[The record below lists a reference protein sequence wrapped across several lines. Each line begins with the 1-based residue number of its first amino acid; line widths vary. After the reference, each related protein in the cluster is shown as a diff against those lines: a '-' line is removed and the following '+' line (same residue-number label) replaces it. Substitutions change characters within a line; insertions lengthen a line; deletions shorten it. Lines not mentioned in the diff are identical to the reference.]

1 MAGKRH
7 LEDLDSVAYN
17 KLPRLETEPNCVLPT
32 GLCKSSPLP
41 SHGSENHFSYK
52 GTYFAY
58 PLQSP
63 NGIESLTHWSPAAS
77 YMQYPGNAASQHM
90 RTDGALMNC
99 LLYGREAESLA
110 VRLRSSGA
118 DKGKDSMVRDH
129 SVVQEKWAN
138 HMQQAQG
145 HAFPVQK
152 SGLLNKTVAQAPT
165 GYANLAVPKPV
176 YRSPVCYVDPRAS
189 MSLQTQMES
198 MQKRPSEVEW
208 TVPTPVP
215 SGYYVHAKDQSC
227 GTALPKRAH
236 HPDPSFLQLHQGTG
250 IPTKEMV
257 AASVGFPPYHAAFEK
272 YRVHQSTSF
281 LEANYPAVYNNQKRV
296 KDVHGSSLS
305 QHTWSKLQP
314 AAASPLARS
323 QTAAYRDR
331 SPACYSV
338 SHYPLTSHK
347 QTFLYPEAPHAEE
360 QNGTL
365 STLPT
370 AGDYKRTNFPGSGE
384 PRPFSST
391 YLRHH
396 SPRGY
401 YASPL
406 ESYVYSP
413 AGLIP
418 VASPALKPG
427 VSSSEP
433 ELQQNSSCKVDYLQQ
448 NPSFV
453 FAPSDIALYN
463 ASLANTDA
471 GHDGHI
477 DSRVATSHETQSMR
491 ENPRSKEVANQHG
504 AFQLIGALDRLPN
517 SSKRLTE
524 ALPKGEPG
532 YGSGLCQIEQPS
544 LHGKEQSHSERRS
557 SLSMKEPM
565 HRNAGIHEAQL
576 GAPIVITDSPVPYHH
591 DKKGE
596 APNVKGRL
604 VSSPQITSSEE
615 GLKSLR
621 DAGSPPSSPP
631 MPVINNVFSL
641 APYRDYIEGS
651 KGSAEIPFSKDHQE
665 EESPF
670 QNSLASGDC
679 KAVSEPPSAKDSLE
693 KPLGKEATEALKA
706 EMGMGENLSAI
717 QQDGSCNSRTCE
729 IYKPKILPRSLP
741 ARSEPQSSSSSS
753 SSSAPAATGNREL
766 AQDDVVLDLSL
777 KKELVKAND
786 PLSPAG
792 QTEVTP
798 KGECGEEEAK
808 EGPLKKKRVFESSK
822 TQALPLSVENSSGD
836 KSNFQSST
844 AFMFKKYKISKSIP
858 TRAVPPI
865 QAKSSPA
872 AAQAN
877 SPLAATHGPPAA
889 SQANSPLAPAQVPPA
904 AAQANIP
911 PTVTQGPVETSQ
923 ANSPLTVTQGPLAA
937 TQANSSPAPIQ
948 ANIPLA
954 GTQGPPA
961 PVQANSP
968 PAAMQG
974 LPAATQANIQPLQM
988 TCLYLKLPD
997 ISKSLSPSAPEA
1009 SPALGEAN
1017 VSLPSNCEPPVQ
1029 QTSSSQYFTA
1039 LHISLCNRISYFV
1052 SGTSPELLKQW
1063 LRRVELDGEQK
1074 DSSKS
1079 PLKPKNGS
1087 RILEAQKASKG
1098 KEIWLGFQDISMLL
1112 SKLLSQLETFMFTR
1126 KCPFPHVVRAGAIFI
1141 PIHVVKEKLFPK
1153 LSGAS
1158 VDHVLQ
1164 EHKVELR
1171 PTTLSEE
1178 KLLRDLELKC
1188 CTSRMLK
1195 LLALK
1200 QLPDIYPDLL
1210 NLHWHDCVKH
1220 YLGEPSTGTL
1230 TDEGKGVA
1238 VDYVK
1243 KKATG
1248 GLISARAGMP
1258 ANLFKGKHRKGK
1270 FLISSK
1276 QGSPFQEG
1284 TAALGPEKTQ
1294 PLDEKPQGSF
1304 SPPDGG
1310 DTLLKDGRPSSQVVP
1325 SFLDSKPN
1333 GLPPPSC
1340 AKKKLLQTQKSCRT
1354 LQLKLTSK
1362 ASRKT
1367 RSTSRVLHL
1376 RNSMVRIKFQRVL
1389 RGVQRTLLHDT
1400 SRMRGRGPASRR
1412 GCSLLSKT
1420 FRHETESPT
1429 SPSRYP
1435 ELVGKRIRHLYEE
1448 NDKTEAWYQ
1457 GVVLRI
1463 HKHHKDPL
1471 KTVYEVKYD
1480 SEPEWQY
1487 YLEILQDYK
1496 KGWLKVDE

>member
-7 LEDLDSVAYN
+7 LEDLDPVAYN

-63 NGIESLTHWSPAAS
+63 DGIESLTHWSPAAS

-110 VRLRSSGA
+110 VRLRRSGA

-129 SVVQEKWAN
+129 LVAQEKWAN

-152 SGLLNKTVAQAPT
+152 PGLLNKTVAQAPT
-165 GYANLAVPKPV
+165 GYSTLAVPKPV

-208 TVPTPVP
+208 TVPAPVP
-215 SGYYVHAKDQSC
+215 SGHYIHAKDQSC

-250 IPTKEMV
+250 VPTKEMV

-281 LEANYPAVYNNQKRV
+281 LEANYPAVYNNQKRA

-314 AAASPLARS
+314 AAASPLAHS

-347 QTFLYPEAPHAEE
+347 QTFLYQEAPHAEE

-370 AGDYKRTNFPGSGE
+370 AGGYKGTNFPGSGE

-427 VSSSEP
+427 VSSSEL

-453 FAPSDIALYN
+453 FAPSDMALYN

-477 DSRVATSHETQSMR
+477 DSRVATSHGTQSVR

-532 YGSGLCQIEQPS
+532 YGSGLCQTEQPN

-565 HRNAGIHEAQL
+565 HRNTGIHEAQL
-576 GAPIVITDSPVPYHH
+576 GAPIVITDSPDPYHH
-591 DKKGE
+591 HKKGE
-596 APNVKGRL
+596 APKVKGRL
-604 VSSPQITSSEE
+604 VSSPQIISSEE
-615 GLKSLR
+615 GLKSLA

-651 KGSAEIPFSKDHQE
+651 KESAEIPLSKDHQE

-670 QNSLASGDC
+670 RNSLASGDC
-679 KAVSEPPSAKDSLE
+679 KAVSEPPSAKDSSE
-693 KPLGKEATEALKA
+693 KPLGKEATQALKA
-706 EMGMGENLSAI
+706 EIGMGENLNAI

-741 ARSEPQSSSSSS
+741 ARSEPQSSGI
-753 SSSAPAATGNREL
+753 SAPAATGSREL
-766 AQDDVVLDLSL
+766 AQEDVVLDLSL

-798 KGECGEEEAK
+798 KGECGEEEVK
-808 EGPLKKKRVFESSK
+808 EGPLKKQRVFESSK

-844 AFMFKKYKISKSIP
+844 AFMFKKYKISKSLP
-858 TRAVPPI
+858 TRAVPPV
-865 QAKSSPA
+865 
-872 AAQAN
+872 QAN
-877 SPLAATHGPPAA
+877 SPLAATQGPLAA
-889 SQANSPLAPAQVPPA
+889 SQANSPLAPAQGPPA
-904 AAQANIP
+904 AAQANSP
-911 PTVTQGPVETSQ
+911 PTVTQD
-923 ANSPLTVTQGPLAA
+923 PLAA
-937 TQANSSPAPIQ
+937 TQANSCPAPI
-948 ANIPLA
+948 
-954 GTQGPPA
+954 
-961 PVQANSP
+961 QANSP

-974 LPAATQANIQPLQM
+974 PPAPIQANSPPAATQGPPVPIQANIQPLQM

-1017 VSLPSNCEPPVQ
+1017 VSLPSNCEPPAQ
-1029 QTSSSQYFTA
+1029 QTSSTQYFTA

-1074 DSSKS
+1074 ESSKS

-1220 YLGEPSTGTL
+1220 YLG
-1230 TDEGKGVA
+1230 
-1238 VDYVK
+1238 
-1243 KKATG
+1243 
-1248 GLISARAGMP
+1248 
-1258 ANLFKGKHRKGK
+1258 
-1270 FLISSK
+1270 
-1276 QGSPFQEG
+1276 
-1284 TAALGPEKTQ
+1284 
-1294 PLDEKPQGSF
+1294 
-1304 SPPDGG
+1304 
-1310 DTLLKDGRPSSQVVP
+1310 PSSQAGQHA
-1325 SFLDSKPN
+1325 SK
-1333 GLPPPSC
+1333 
-1340 AKKKLLQTQKSCRT
+1340 
-1354 LQLKLTSK
+1354 
-1362 ASRKT
+1362 
-1367 RSTSRVLHL
+1367 
-1376 RNSMVRIKFQRVL
+1376 
-1389 RGVQRTLLHDT
+1389 
-1400 SRMRGRGPASRR
+1400 
-1412 GCSLLSKT
+1412 
-1420 FRHETESPT
+1420 
-1429 SPSRYP
+1429 
-1435 ELVGKRIRHLYEE
+1435 
-1448 NDKTEAWYQ
+1448 
-1457 GVVLRI
+1457 
-1463 HKHHKDPL
+1463 
-1471 KTVYEVKYD
+1471 
-1480 SEPEWQY
+1480 
-1487 YLEILQDYK
+1487 
-1496 KGWLKVDE
+1496 

>member
-7 LEDLDSVAYN
+7 LEDLDPVTYN

-63 NGIESLTHWSPAAS
+63 DGTESLTHWSPAAS
-77 YMQYPGNAASQHM
+77 CMQYPGNAVSQHL

-99 LLYGREAESLA
+99 LLYGREAESLG
-110 VRLRSSGA
+110 VRLRSSGSE
-118 DKGKDSMVRDH
+118 KGKDSMVRDH
-129 SVVQEKWAN
+129 LVVQEKWAN

-152 SGLLNKTVAQAPT
+152 PVLINKTVTQAPT
-165 GYANLAVPKPV
+165 GYATLAVPKPV

-198 MQKRPSEVEW
+198 MQKRPLEVEW
-208 TVPTPVP
+208 TVPTPV
-215 SGYYVHAKDQSC
+215 SSRHHIHAKDQPC
-227 GTALPKRAH
+227 GTALPKRVR
-236 HPDPSFLQLHQGTG
+236 HPDLSFLQLHQGTG
-250 IPTKEMV
+250 VPAKEMV

-272 YRVHQSTSF
+272 YRAHQSISF
-281 LEANYPAVYNNQKRV
+281 LEANYPGMYNNQKRV
-296 KDVHGSSLS
+296 KDIHGSSLS

-314 AAASPLARS
+314 SAASPLAHS
-323 QTAAYRDR
+323 QTAAYQDR

-347 QTFLYPEAPHAEE
+347 QMLLYQETPHAEE

-365 STLPT
+365 STLPP
-370 AGDYKRTNFPGSGE
+370 AGGYKGTNFSGSGE

-413 AGLIP
+413 AGPIP

-427 VSSSEP
+427 VSSREP
-433 ELQQNSSCKVDYLQQ
+433 ELQWNSSCQVDYLQQ
-448 NPSFV
+448 NPNFV
-453 FAPSDIALYN
+453 FAPSDLALYN
-463 ASLANTDA
+463 ASLVNTDA
-471 GHDGHI
+471 GHDRHI
-477 DSRVATSHETQSMR
+477 DSRVATSHGTQPVR
-491 ENPRSKEVANQHG
+491 ENPRSKEVASQHS
-504 AFQLIGALDRLPN
+504 AFQPLGALDRLPN
-517 SSKRLTE
+517 SSERLTE
-524 ALPKGEPG
+524 VLPKGEPG
-532 YGSGLCQIEQPS
+532 YGLGLCQTEQPS
-544 LHGKEQSHSERRS
+544 LHRKEQSHSERRS
-557 SLSMKEPM
+557 SLSMKEPT
-565 HRNAGIHEAQL
+565 HRNTGIHEAQL
-576 GAPIVITDSPVPYHH
+576 GAPIVITESPVPYHH
-591 DKKGE
+591 KKGE
-596 APNVKGRL
+596 APKVKGRL
-604 VSSPQITSSEE
+604 VSSPQIISSEE
-615 GLKSLR
+615 RLKSLK
-621 DAGSPPSSPP
+621 DAEDSPPSSPP

-651 KGSAEIPFSKDHQE
+651 KGSAEIPFSKDPQE

-679 KAVSEPPSAKDSLE
+679 KAVSEPPSVNDSSE
-693 KPLGKEATEALKA
+693 KPIGKEATQALKA
-706 EMGMGENLSAI
+706 EMGMGENLNER
-717 QQDGSCNSRTCE
+717 QQEGSCNNRTCE
-729 IYKPKILPRSLP
+729 SYKPKILSCSLP
-741 ARSEPQSSSSSS
+741 AKSEPRNGSI
-753 SSSAPAATGNREL
+753 SAPAATGNREL

-798 KGECGEEEAK
+798 KEECGEEEVK
-808 EGPLKKKRVFESSK
+808 EGPLKKQRVFKSSK
-822 TQALPLSVENSSGD
+822 TQAFPLSVENSSGD
-836 KSNFQSST
+836 KSNFQSSA

-858 TRAVPPI
+858 ARAVPPI
-865 QAKSSPA
+865 QANSPLA

-877 SPLAATHGPPAA
+877 SPPAAMQGSPAATH
-889 SQANSPLAPAQVPPA
+889 ANSPLIVTQSPPEA
-904 AAQANIP
+904 TQAN
-911 PTVTQGPVETSQ
+911 
-923 ANSPLTVTQGPLAA
+923 NPLKVIQGPLAA
-937 TQANSSPAPIQ
+937 TQANSSPAP
-948 ANIPLA
+948 
-954 GTQGPPA
+954 TQGPPA
-961 PVQANSP
+961 ATQDSPAPIQANSP
-968 PAAMQG
+968 PAATQG
-974 LPAATQANIQPLQM
+974 PSAATQANIQPLQM

-997 ISKSLSPSAPEA
+997 ISKSLPPSAPEA

-1017 VSLPSNCEPPVQ
+1017 VSLPSNCEFSAQ

-1039 LHISLCNRISYFV
+1039 LHMSLCNRISYFV

-1074 DSSKS
+1074 ESSKS

-1087 RILEAQKASKG
+1087 RILEAQKPSKG
-1098 KEIWLGFQDISMLL
+1098 KEIWLGFQDVSVLL

-1153 LSGAS
+1153 ISGAF

-1200 QLPDIYPDLL
+1200 QLPDVYPDLL
-1210 NLHWHDCVKH
+1210 NLHWHDCIKH
-1220 YLGEPSTGTL
+1220 YLGESGAVTL
-1230 TDEGKGVA
+1230 TDEGKAVA

-1248 GLISARAGMP
+1248 GPMGSRAGMP

-1270 FLISSK
+1270 VLISSK

-1294 PLDEKPQGSF
+1294 PLDKKPQGNC

-1310 DTLLKDGRPSSQVVP
+1310 DTLLKDGRASSQVVP
-1325 SFLDSKPN
+1325 SSLDSKPN
-1333 GLPPPSC
+1333 GLPAPSG
-1340 AKKKLLQTQKSCRT
+1340 AKRQLLQTHNPCRT
-1354 LQLKLTSK
+1354 LQLKLTSR

-1376 RNSMVRIKFQRVL
+1376 RNSMVRIKFQRVVQ
-1389 RGVQRTLLHDT
+1389 GAQRTPLHGT
-1400 SRMRGRGPASRR
+1400 RGMRGRGPASRR

-1420 FRHETESPT
+1420 FRHEAESPT

-1463 HKHHKDPL
+1463 HKRHKDPL

>member
-7 LEDLDSVAYN
+7 LEDLDPVAYN

-63 NGIESLTHWSPAAS
+63 DGLESLTHWSPAAS
-77 YMQYPGNAASQHM
+77 YMQYPGNAVSQHM

-129 SVVQEKWAN
+129 LVVQEKWAN

-152 SGLLNKTVAQAPT
+152 PGLRNKTVAQAPT
-165 GYANLAVPKPV
+165 GYATLAVPKPV
-176 YRSPVCYVDPRAS
+176 YRNPVCYVDPRAS

-198 MQKRPSEVEW
+198 MQKRPLEVEW
-208 TVPTPVP
+208 TVPTPVS
-215 SGYYVHAKDQSC
+215 SGHHIHAKDQSC

-250 IPTKEMV
+250 VPTKEMV

-314 AAASPLARS
+314 STASPLAHS
-323 QTAAYRDR
+323 QTAAYQDR

-347 QTFLYPEAPHAEE
+347 QTFLYQEAPHAEE

-370 AGDYKRTNFPGSGE
+370 AGGYKGTNFPGSGE

-406 ESYVYSP
+406 ESYVYRP
-413 AGLIP
+413 AGPIP
-418 VASPALKPG
+418 VASPVLKPG
-427 VSSSEP
+427 VSSREP

-453 FAPSDIALYN
+453 FAPSDMALYN
-463 ASLANTDA
+463 ASLANMDA
-471 GHDGHI
+471 GHDRHV
-477 DSRVATSHETQSMR
+477 DSRVATSHGTQSVR
-491 ENPRSKEVANQHG
+491 ENPRSKEVASQHS
-504 AFQLIGALDRLPN
+504 AFQLIGALDRLSN
-517 SSKRLTE
+517 SPERLTE

-532 YGSGLCQIEQPS
+532 YGLGLCQTEQPS

-565 HRNAGIHEAQL
+565 HRNTGIYEAQL

-591 DKKGE
+591 KKGE
-596 APNVKGRL
+596 APKVKGRL
-604 VSSPQITSSEE
+604 ISSPQVISSEE

-621 DAGSPPSSPP
+621 DADSTPSSPP

-651 KGSAEIPFSKDHQE
+651 KGSAGIPFSKDHQE

-670 QNSLASGDC
+670 RNSLASGDC
-679 KAVSEPPSAKDSLE
+679 KAVSEPPSAKDSSA
-693 KPLGKEATEALKA
+693 KPIGKEATQALKA
-706 EMGMGENLSAI
+706 EMEMGENLNAI
-717 QQDGSCNSRTCE
+717 QQDGSCNSRICE
-729 IYKPKILPRSLP
+729 IYKPKILPRRLP
-741 ARSEPQSSSSSS
+741 ARSESQNGSI
-753 SSSAPAATGNREL
+753 SAPAATGNREL
-766 AQDDVVLDLSL
+766 AQDDVLDLSL

-798 KGECGEEEAK
+798 KGGCGEEAAK
-808 EGPLKKKRVFESSK
+808 EGPLKKQRVFKSSK

-844 AFMFKKYKISKSIP
+844 AFMFKKFKISKSIP

-865 QAKSSPA
+865 QANSPPA
-872 AAQAN
+872 ATQ
-877 SPLAATHGPPAA
+877 GPPAA
-889 SQANSPLAPAQVPPA
+889 PQANSPLAPKQGPPA
-904 AAQANIP
+904 VP
-911 PTVTQGPVETSQ
+911 Q
-923 ANSPLTVTQGPLAA
+923 ANSPLTVMQGPLAA
-937 TQANSSPAPIQ
+937 TQANSSPAPTQGPPAVTQDPPAPVQ
-948 ANIPLA
+948 ANSPTA
-954 GTQGPPA
+954 VMQGPPA

-968 PAAMQG
+968 PAATQG
-974 LPAATQANIQPLQM
+974 PPAATQANIQPLQM

-1017 VSLPSNCEPPVQ
+1017 VSLPSNCESPAQ

-1074 DSSKS
+1074 ESSKS

-1220 YLGEPSTGTL
+1220 YLGEPGAGTL
-1230 TDEGKGVA
+1230 TDEGKAVA

-1248 GLISARAGMP
+1248 GLMGARAGMP

-1284 TAALGPEKTQ
+1284 AAALGPEKTQ
-1294 PLDEKPQGSF
+1294 LLDEKPQGSC
-1304 SPPDGG
+1304 SPPDGE

-1325 SFLDSKPN
+1325 SSLDSKPN
-1333 GLPPPSC
+1333 GLPPPSG
-1340 AKKKLLQTQKSCRT
+1340 AKRQLLQTHKPCRT

-1389 RGVQRTLLHDT
+1389 RGAQRTPLHGT
-1400 SRMRGRGPASRR
+1400 RGMRERGPASRR

-1420 FRHETESPT
+1420 FRHEAESPT

>member
-63 NGIESLTHWSPAAS
+63 DGIESLTHWSPAAS

-90 RTDGALMNC
+90 RTDGVLMNC
-99 LLYGREAESLA
+99 LLYGREAE
-110 VRLRSSGA
+110 
-118 DKGKDSMVRDH
+118 
-129 SVVQEKWAN
+129 
-138 HMQQAQG
+138 MQK
-145 HAFPVQK
+145 P
-152 SGLLNKTVAQAPT
+152 GLLNKTVAQAPT
-165 GYANLAVPKPV
+165 GYATLAVPKPV

-257 AASVGFPPYHAAFEK
+257 AASVGFPPYHAAFEN

-281 LEANYPAVYNNQKRV
+281 LEANYPAMYNNQKRV

-305 QHTWSKLQP
+305 RHTWSKLQP

-323 QTAAYRDR
+323 QTAAYRDS

-347 QTFLYPEAPHAEE
+347 QTFLYQEAPHAEE

-370 AGDYKRTNFPGSGE
+370 AGGYKGTNFPGSGE

-396 SPRGY
+396 SPRSY

-453 FAPSDIALYN
+453 FAPSDMALYN

-471 GHDGHI
+471 GHDGHV
-477 DSRVATSHETQSMR
+477 DSRVATSHGTQSMR

-524 ALPKGEPG
+524 ALPKGEP
-532 YGSGLCQIEQPS
+532 
-544 LHGKEQSHSERRS
+544 
-557 SLSMKEPM
+557 
-565 HRNAGIHEAQL
+565 AQL
-576 GAPIVITDSPVPYHH
+576 GAPIVITDSPV
-591 DKKGE
+591 
-596 APNVKGRL
+596 KGRL
-604 VSSPQITSSEE
+604 VSSPQIISSEE
-615 GLKSLR
+615 GPKSLR

-641 APYRDYIEGS
+641 APYRNYIEGS

-670 QNSLASGDC
+670 RNSLA
-679 KAVSEPPSAKDSLE
+679 
-693 KPLGKEATEALKA
+693 
-706 EMGMGENLSAI
+706 N
-717 QQDGSCNSRTCE
+717 
-729 IYKPKILPRSLP
+729 
-741 ARSEPQSSSSSS
+741 
-753 SSSAPAATGNREL
+753 
-766 AQDDVVLDLSL
+766 DVVLDLSL

-808 EGPLKKKRVFESSK
+808 EGPLKKQRVFESSK

-858 TRAVPPI
+858 MRAVPPI
-865 QAKSSPA
+865 QAKSPPA
-872 AAQAN
+872 
-877 SPLAATHGPPAA
+877 GPPAA
-889 SQANSPLAPAQVPPA
+889 P
-904 AAQANIP
+904 
-911 PTVTQGPVETSQ
+911 
-923 ANSPLTVTQGPLAA
+923 
-937 TQANSSPAPIQ
+937 
-948 ANIPLA
+948 
-954 GTQGPPA
+954 
-961 PVQANSP
+961 
-968 PAAMQG
+968 
-974 LPAATQANIQPLQM
+974 QANIQPLHM

-1017 VSLPSNCEPPVQ
+1017 VSLPSNCEPPAQ

-1039 LHISLCNRISYFV
+1039 LHVSLCNRISYFV

-1063 LRRVELDGEQK
+1063 LRR
-1074 DSSKS
+1074 
-1079 PLKPKNGS
+1079 
-1087 RILEAQKASKG
+1087 KASKG

-1220 YLGEPSTGTL
+1220 YLDGWVWNGC
-1230 TDEGKGVA
+1230 
-1238 VDYVK
+1238 
-1243 KKATG
+1243 
-1248 GLISARAGMP
+1248 GL
-1258 ANLFKGKHRKGK
+1258 
-1270 FLISSK
+1270 
-1276 QGSPFQEG
+1276 
-1284 TAALGPEKTQ
+1284 
-1294 PLDEKPQGSF
+1294 
-1304 SPPDGG
+1304 
-1310 DTLLKDGRPSSQVVP
+1310 
-1325 SFLDSKPN
+1325 
-1333 GLPPPSC
+1333 
-1340 AKKKLLQTQKSCRT
+1340 
-1354 LQLKLTSK
+1354 
-1362 ASRKT
+1362 
-1367 RSTSRVLHL
+1367 
-1376 RNSMVRIKFQRVL
+1376 NS
-1389 RGVQRTLLHDT
+1389 H
-1400 SRMRGRGPASRR
+1400 
-1412 GCSLLSKT
+1412 
-1420 FRHETESPT
+1420 PT
-1429 SPSRYP
+1429 
-1435 ELVGKRIRHLYEE
+1435 I
-1448 NDKTEAWYQ
+1448 
-1457 GVVLRI
+1457 
-1463 HKHHKDPL
+1463 
-1471 KTVYEVKYD
+1471 
-1480 SEPEWQY
+1480 
-1487 YLEILQDYK
+1487 
-1496 KGWLKVDE
+1496 

>member
-7 LEDLDSVAYN
+7 LEDLDTVAYN

-32 GLCKSSPLP
+32 GLCKSNPLP

-63 NGIESLTHWSPAAS
+63 NGIESLTHWSPATS

-110 VRLRSSGA
+110 VRFPSAGA
-118 DKGKDSMVRDH
+118 EKGKDGMVRDH
-129 SVVQEKWAN
+129 LVVQEKWAN

-152 SGLLNKTVAQAPT
+152 PGLLNKTVAQAPT
-165 GYANLAVPKPV
+165 GYATLAVPKPV

-198 MQKRPSEVEW
+198 MQKRPPEVEW
-208 TVPTPVP
+208 TAPTPVP
-215 SGYYVHAKDQSC
+215 SGHYIHAKDQSC

-250 IPTKEMV
+250 VSTKEMV

-272 YRVHQSTSF
+272 YRVHQSPSF

-314 AAASPLARS
+314 AAVSPLAHS
-323 QTAAYRDR
+323 QTAAYRER
-331 SPACYSV
+331 APACYSV

-347 QTFLYPEAPHAEE
+347 QRFLYQEAPHAEE

-370 AGDYKRTNFPGSGE
+370 AGGYKGTSFPGSGE
-384 PRPFSST
+384 PRPFSSS

-406 ESYVYSP
+406 ESYMYSP

-427 VSSSEP
+427 ASSSKP
-433 ELQQNSSCKVDYLQQ
+433 EIQQNSICKVDYLQQ
-448 NPSFV
+448 NPSLV
-453 FAPSDIALYN
+453 FATSDMALYN

-471 GHDGHI
+471 GHDGHV
-477 DSRVATSHETQSMR
+477 DSRVATSYGTQSVR

-532 YGSGLCQIEQPS
+532 YESGLCQTEQPS
-544 LHGKEQSHSERRS
+544 LHRKEQSHSERRS
-557 SLSMKEPM
+557 SLSRKEPM
-565 HRNAGIHEAQL
+565 HRNTGTHEAQL

-591 DKKGE
+591 KKGE
-596 APNVKGRL
+596 APKVKGRL
-604 VSSPQITSSEE
+604 VSSPQIISSEE

-670 QNSLASGDC
+670 RNSLASGDG
-679 KAVSEPPSAKDSLE
+679 KAVSEPPSDKDSSE
-693 KPLGKEATEALKA
+693 KPLGKEATQALKA
-706 EMGMGENLSAI
+706 EIGMGENLSAI

-741 ARSEPQSSSSSS
+741 ARSEPQSSSSS
-753 SSSAPAATGNREL
+753 APATTGSREL
-766 AQDDVVLDLSL
+766 AQEGVVLDLSL
-777 KKELVKAND
+777 KKELVKSND

-792 QTEVTP
+792 QTEMTP

-808 EGPLKKKRVFESSK
+808 EEPLKKQRVFESSK

-844 AFMFKKYKISKSIP
+844 AFMFKKYKISKSLP

-865 QAKSSPA
+865 QA
-872 AAQAN
+872 N
-877 SPLAATHGPPAA
+877 SPPAA
-889 SQANSPLAPAQVPPA
+889 
-904 AAQANIP
+904 
-911 PTVTQGPVETSQ
+911 
-923 ANSPLTVTQGPLAA
+923 
-937 TQANSSPAPIQ
+937 
-948 ANIPLA
+948 
-954 GTQGPPA
+954 TQGPPA

-968 PAAMQG
+968 PAATQG
-974 LPAATQANIQPLQM
+974 PPAPVQANIQPLQM

-1017 VSLPSNCEPPVQ
+1017 VSLPSNCESPAQ

-1074 DSSKS
+1074 ESSKS

-1087 RILEAQKASKG
+1087 RILEAQRASKG

-1220 YLGEPSTGTL
+1220 YLGEPGAGTL

-1248 GLISARAGMP
+1248 GLMSARAGTP

-1284 TAALGPEKTQ
+1284 MAALGPEKTQ
-1294 PLDEKPQGSF
+1294 PLDKKPQGSF

-1325 SFLDSKPN
+1325 SSLDSKTN
-1333 GLPPPSC
+1333 GLPPPSG
-1340 AKKKLLQTQKSCRT
+1340 AKRQLLQTQKPCRT

-1376 RNSMVRIKFQRVL
+1376 RNSMVQIKFQRVL
-1389 RGVQRTLLHDT
+1389 RGAQRTPLRDT
-1400 SRMRGRGPASRR
+1400 SGMRGRGPASRQ

-1420 FRHETESPT
+1420 FRHEVESPT

>member
-7 LEDLDSVAYN
+7 LEDLDPVTYN

-63 NGIESLTHWSPAAS
+63 NGTESLTHWSPAAS
-77 YMQYPGNAASQHM
+77 CMQYPGNAVSQHL

-99 LLYGREAESLA
+99 LLYGREAESLG
-110 VRLRSSGA
+110 VRLRSSGS

-129 SVVQEKWAN
+129 LVVQEKWAN

-152 SGLLNKTVAQAPT
+152 PVLINKTVTQAPT
-165 GYANLAVPKPV
+165 GYATLAVPKPV

-198 MQKRPSEVEW
+198 MQKRPLEVEW
-208 TVPTPVP
+208 TVPTPV
-215 SGYYVHAKDQSC
+215 SSRHHIHAKDQPC

-250 IPTKEMV
+250 VPAKEMV
-257 AASVGFPPYHAAFEK
+257 ATSVGFPPYHAAFEK
-272 YRVHQSTSF
+272 YRAHQSTSF
-281 LEANYPAVYNNQKRV
+281 LEANYPAMYNNQKRV

-314 AAASPLARS
+314 SAASPLAHS

-347 QTFLYPEAPHAEE
+347 QMLLYQETPHAEE

-370 AGDYKRTNFPGSGE
+370 AGGYKGTNFPGSGE
-384 PRPFSST
+384 PRLFSST
-391 YLRHH
+391 CLRHH

-413 AGLIP
+413 AGPIP

-427 VSSSEP
+427 VSSREP
-433 ELQQNSSCKVDYLQQ
+433 ELQRNSSCQVDYLQQ
-448 NPSFV
+448 NPNFV
-453 FAPSDIALYN
+453 FAPSDLALYN
-463 ASLANTDA
+463 ASLVNTDA
-471 GHDGHI
+471 GHDRHI
-477 DSRVATSHETQSMR
+477 DSRVATSHGTQPVR
-491 ENPRSKEVANQHG
+491 ENPRSKEVASQHS
-504 AFQLIGALDRLPN
+504 AFQPLGALDRPPN
-517 SSKRLTE
+517 SSERLTE

-532 YGSGLCQIEQPS
+532 YGLGLCQTEQPS
-544 LHGKEQSHSERRS
+544 LHRKEQSHSERRS
-557 SLSMKEPM
+557 SLSMKEPT
-565 HRNAGIHEAQL
+565 HRNTGIHEAQL

-591 DKKGE
+591 KKGE
-596 APNVKGRL
+596 APKVKGRL
-604 VSSPQITSSEE
+604 VSSPQIISSEE
-615 GLKSLR
+615 RLKSLK
-621 DAGSPPSSPP
+621 DAEDSPPSSPP

-651 KGSAEIPFSKDHQE
+651 KGSAEIPFSKDPQE

-670 QNSLASGDC
+670 RNNLASGDC
-679 KAVSEPPSAKDSLE
+679 KAVSEPPSVNDSSE
-693 KPLGKEATEALKA
+693 KPIGKEATQALKA
-706 EMGMGENLSAI
+706 EMGMGENLNER
-717 QQDGSCNSRTCE
+717 QQEGSCNNRTCE
-729 IYKPKILPRSLP
+729 SYKPKILSRSLP
-741 ARSEPQSSSSSS
+741 VKSEPRNGSI
-753 SSSAPAATGNREL
+753 SAPAASGNREL

-792 QTEVTP
+792 QTEVAP
-798 KGECGEEEAK
+798 KEECGEEEVK
-808 EGPLKKKRVFESSK
+808 EGPLKKQRLFESSK
-822 TQALPLSVENSSGD
+822 TQAFPLSVENSSGD
-836 KSNFQSST
+836 KSNFQSSA

-858 TRAVPPI
+858 ARAVPPI
-865 QAKSSPA
+865 QANSPLATAQASSPPAAMQGSPA
-872 AAQAN
+872 ATQAN
-877 SPLAATHGPPAA
+877 SPLIVTQSPPEAT
-889 SQANSPLAPAQVPPA
+889 QANNPLKVM
-904 AAQANIP
+904 
-911 PTVTQGPVETSQ
+911 
-923 ANSPLTVTQGPLAA
+923 QGPLAA
-937 TQANSSPAPIQ
+937 TQANSSPAP
-948 ANIPLA
+948 
-954 GTQGPPA
+954 TQGPPA
-961 PVQANSP
+961 ATQDSPAPIQANSP
-968 PAAMQG
+968 PAATQG
-974 LPAATQANIQPLQM
+974 PAAATQANIQPLQM

-997 ISKSLSPSAPEA
+997 ISNSLPPSAPEA

-1017 VSLPSNCEPPVQ
+1017 VSLPSNCEFSAQ

-1039 LHISLCNRISYFV
+1039 LHMSLCNRISYFV

-1074 DSSKS
+1074 ESSKS

-1087 RILEAQKASKG
+1087 RILEAQKPSKG
-1098 KEIWLGFQDISMLL
+1098 KEIWLGFQDVSVLL

-1153 LSGAS
+1153 ISGAF

-1200 QLPDIYPDLL
+1200 QLPDVYPDLL
-1210 NLHWHDCVKH
+1210 NLHWHDCIKH
-1220 YLGEPSTGTL
+1220 YLG
-1230 TDEGKGVA
+1230 
-1238 VDYVK
+1238 
-1243 KKATG
+1243 
-1248 GLISARAGMP
+1248 
-1258 ANLFKGKHRKGK
+1258 
-1270 FLISSK
+1270 
-1276 QGSPFQEG
+1276 
-1284 TAALGPEKTQ
+1284 
-1294 PLDEKPQGSF
+1294 
-1304 SPPDGG
+1304 
-1310 DTLLKDGRPSSQVVP
+1310 PSSQAGQHA
-1325 SFLDSKPN
+1325 SK
-1333 GLPPPSC
+1333 
-1340 AKKKLLQTQKSCRT
+1340 
-1354 LQLKLTSK
+1354 
-1362 ASRKT
+1362 
-1367 RSTSRVLHL
+1367 
-1376 RNSMVRIKFQRVL
+1376 
-1389 RGVQRTLLHDT
+1389 
-1400 SRMRGRGPASRR
+1400 
-1412 GCSLLSKT
+1412 
-1420 FRHETESPT
+1420 
-1429 SPSRYP
+1429 
-1435 ELVGKRIRHLYEE
+1435 
-1448 NDKTEAWYQ
+1448 
-1457 GVVLRI
+1457 
-1463 HKHHKDPL
+1463 
-1471 KTVYEVKYD
+1471 
-1480 SEPEWQY
+1480 
-1487 YLEILQDYK
+1487 
-1496 KGWLKVDE
+1496 

>member
-7 LEDLDSVAYN
+7 LEDLDPVAYN

-58 PLQSP
+58 PLQNP
-63 NGIESLTHWSPAAS
+63 DGIESLTHWSPAAS

-110 VRLRSSGA
+110 VRLRRSGA

-129 SVVQEKWAN
+129 LVVQEKWAN

-152 SGLLNKTVAQAPT
+152 PGLLNKTVAQATT
-165 GYANLAVPKPV
+165 GYSTLAVPKPV

-208 TVPTPVP
+208 TVPAPVP
-215 SGYYVHAKDQSC
+215 SGHYIHAKDQSC

-250 IPTKEMV
+250 VPTKEMV

-272 YRVHQSTSF
+272 YRVHQNTSF
-281 LEANYPAVYNNQKRV
+281 LEANYPAMYNNQKRA

-314 AAASPLARS
+314 AAASPLAHS

-347 QTFLYPEAPHAEE
+347 QTFLYQEAPHAEE

-370 AGDYKRTNFPGSGE
+370 AGGYKGTNFPGSGE

-406 ESYVYSP
+406 EGYVYSP

-427 VSSSEP
+427 VSSSEL

-453 FAPSDIALYN
+453 FAPSDMALYN

-471 GHDGHI
+471 GHDGHV
-477 DSRVATSHETQSMR
+477 DSRVAASHGTQSVR

-532 YGSGLCQIEQPS
+532 CGSGLCQTEQPN

-565 HRNAGIHEAQL
+565 HRNTGIHEAQL
-576 GAPIVITDSPVPYHH
+576 GAPIVITDSPDPYHH
-591 DKKGE
+591 HKKGE
-596 APNVKGRL
+596 APKVKGRL
-604 VSSPQITSSEE
+604 VSSPQIISTEE

-651 KGSAEIPFSKDHQE
+651 KGSAEIPLSKDHQE

-670 QNSLASGDC
+670 RNSLASGDC
-679 KAVSEPPSAKDSLE
+679 KAVSEPPSAKDSSE
-693 KPLGKEATEALKA
+693 KPLGKEATQALKA
-706 EMGMGENLSAI
+706 EIGMGENLNAI

-741 ARSEPQSSSSSS
+741 ARSEPQSGSI
-753 SSSAPAATGNREL
+753 SAPAATGSREL
-766 AQDDVVLDLSL
+766 AQEDVVLDLSL

-798 KGECGEEEAK
+798 KGERGEEEEVK
-808 EGPLKKKRVFESSK
+808 EGPLKKQRVFESSK

-844 AFMFKKYKISKSIP
+844 AFMFKKYKISKSLP
-858 TRAVPPI
+858 TRAVPPV
-865 QAKSSPA
+865 
-872 AAQAN
+872 QAN
-877 SPLAATHGPPAA
+877 SPLAA
-889 SQANSPLAPAQVPPA
+889 SQANSPLAPAQGPQA
-904 AAQANIP
+904 AAQANSP
-911 PTVTQGPVETSQ
+911 PTVTQD
-923 ANSPLTVTQGPLAA
+923 PLAA
-937 TQANSSPAPIQ
+937 TQANSCPAPVQ
-948 ANIPLA
+948 ANSLQA
-954 GTQGPPA
+954 AMQGPPA

-968 PAAMQG
+968 LAVTQG
-974 LPAATQANIQPLQM
+974 PLETSQANSPPAATQGPPAPIQANSPPAATQGPPAPIQANIQPLQM

-1017 VSLPSNCEPPVQ
+1017 VSLPSNCEPPAQ

-1074 DSSKS
+1074 ESSKS

-1098 KEIWLGFQDISMLL
+1098 KEIWLGFQDISILL

-1220 YLGEPSTGTL
+1220 YLG
-1230 TDEGKGVA
+1230 
-1238 VDYVK
+1238 
-1243 KKATG
+1243 
-1248 GLISARAGMP
+1248 
-1258 ANLFKGKHRKGK
+1258 
-1270 FLISSK
+1270 
-1276 QGSPFQEG
+1276 
-1284 TAALGPEKTQ
+1284 
-1294 PLDEKPQGSF
+1294 
-1304 SPPDGG
+1304 
-1310 DTLLKDGRPSSQVVP
+1310 PSSQA
-1325 SFLDSKPN
+1325 
-1333 GLPPPSC
+1333 G
-1340 AKKKLLQTQKSCRT
+1340 QH
-1354 LQLKLTSK
+1354 
-1362 ASRKT
+1362 ASNQ
-1367 RSTSRVLHL
+1367 H
-1376 RNSMVRIKFQRVL
+1376 
-1389 RGVQRTLLHDT
+1389 
-1400 SRMRGRGPASRR
+1400 
-1412 GCSLLSKT
+1412 
-1420 FRHETESPT
+1420 
-1429 SPSRYP
+1429 
-1435 ELVGKRIRHLYEE
+1435 
-1448 NDKTEAWYQ
+1448 W
-1457 GVVLRI
+1457 
-1463 HKHHKDPL
+1463 
-1471 KTVYEVKYD
+1471 
-1480 SEPEWQY
+1480 
-1487 YLEILQDYK
+1487 
-1496 KGWLKVDE
+1496 

>member
-7 LEDLDSVAYN
+7 LEDLDPVAYN

-63 NGIESLTHWSPAAS
+63 DGIESLTHWSPAAS
-77 YMQYPGNAASQHM
+77 YMQYPGNAANQHM

-110 VRLRSSGA
+110 VRLRRSGA

-129 SVVQEKWAN
+129 LVVQEKWAN

-152 SGLLNKTVAQAPT
+152 PGLLNKTVAQAPT
-165 GYANLAVPKPV
+165 GYSTLAVPKPV

-208 TVPTPVP
+208 TVPAPVP
-215 SGYYVHAKDQSC
+215 SGHYIHAKDQSC

-250 IPTKEMV
+250 VPTKEMV

-281 LEANYPAVYNNQKRV
+281 LEANYPAVYNNQKRA
-296 KDVHGSSLS
+296 KDVHDSSLS

-314 AAASPLARS
+314 AAASPLAHS

-347 QTFLYPEAPHAEE
+347 QTFLYQEAPHAEE

-370 AGDYKRTNFPGSGE
+370 AGGYKGTNFPGSGE

-427 VSSSEP
+427 ISSSEL

-453 FAPSDIALYN
+453 FAPSDMALYN

-471 GHDGHI
+471 GHDGHV
-477 DSRVATSHETQSMR
+477 DSRVAASHGTQSVR

-517 SSKRLTE
+517 STKRLTE

-532 YGSGLCQIEQPS
+532 YGSGLCQTEQPNP
-544 LHGKEQSHSERRS
+544 HGKEQSHSERRS

-565 HRNAGIHEAQL
+565 HRNTGIHEAQL
-576 GAPIVITDSPVPYHH
+576 GAPIVITDSPDPYHH
-591 DKKGE
+591 HKKGE
-596 APNVKGRL
+596 APKVKGRL
-604 VSSPQITSSEE
+604 VSSPQIISSEE

-651 KGSAEIPFSKDHQE
+651 KGSAEIPLSKDHQE

-670 QNSLASGDC
+670 RNSLASGDC
-679 KAVSEPPSAKDSLE
+679 KAVSEPPSAKDSSE
-693 KPLGKEATEALKA
+693 KPLGKEATQALKA
-706 EMGMGENLSAI
+706 EIGMGEDLSAI

-741 ARSEPQSSSSSS
+741 ARSEPQSGSI
-753 SSSAPAATGNREL
+753 SAPAATGSREL
-766 AQDDVVLDLSL
+766 AQEDVVLDLSL

-798 KGECGEEEAK
+798 KGECGEEEVK
-808 EGPLKKKRVFESSK
+808 EGPLKKQRVFESSK

-844 AFMFKKYKISKSIP
+844 AFMFKKYKISKSLP
-858 TRAVPPI
+858 TRAVPPV
-865 QAKSSPA
+865 
-872 AAQAN
+872 QAN
-877 SPLAATHGPPAA
+877 SPLAATQGPLAA
-889 SQANSPLAPAQVPPA
+889 SQANSP
-904 AAQANIP
+904 
-911 PTVTQGPVETSQ
+911 PTVTQD
-923 ANSPLTVTQGPLAA
+923 PLAA
-937 TQANSSPAPIQ
+937 TQANSC
-948 ANIPLA
+948 
-954 GTQGPPA
+954 PA

-974 LPAATQANIQPLQM
+974 PPAPVQANSPLAVTQGPLETSQANSPPAAMQGPPAPIQANSPPAATQGPPAPIQANIQPLQM

-1017 VSLPSNCEPPVQ
+1017 VSLPSNCEPPAQ

-1052 SGTSPELLKQW
+1052 SGTSPEHLKQW

-1074 DSSKS
+1074 ESSKS

-1087 RILEAQKASKG
+1087 RILEAQRASKG

-1220 YLGEPSTGTL
+1220 YLG
-1230 TDEGKGVA
+1230 
-1238 VDYVK
+1238 
-1243 KKATG
+1243 
-1248 GLISARAGMP
+1248 
-1258 ANLFKGKHRKGK
+1258 
-1270 FLISSK
+1270 
-1276 QGSPFQEG
+1276 
-1284 TAALGPEKTQ
+1284 
-1294 PLDEKPQGSF
+1294 
-1304 SPPDGG
+1304 
-1310 DTLLKDGRPSSQVVP
+1310 PSSQAGQHA
-1325 SFLDSKPN
+1325 SK
-1333 GLPPPSC
+1333 
-1340 AKKKLLQTQKSCRT
+1340 
-1354 LQLKLTSK
+1354 
-1362 ASRKT
+1362 
-1367 RSTSRVLHL
+1367 
-1376 RNSMVRIKFQRVL
+1376 
-1389 RGVQRTLLHDT
+1389 
-1400 SRMRGRGPASRR
+1400 
-1412 GCSLLSKT
+1412 
-1420 FRHETESPT
+1420 
-1429 SPSRYP
+1429 
-1435 ELVGKRIRHLYEE
+1435 
-1448 NDKTEAWYQ
+1448 
-1457 GVVLRI
+1457 
-1463 HKHHKDPL
+1463 
-1471 KTVYEVKYD
+1471 
-1480 SEPEWQY
+1480 
-1487 YLEILQDYK
+1487 
-1496 KGWLKVDE
+1496 

>member
-7 LEDLDSVAYN
+7 SEDLDPVTYN

-63 NGIESLTHWSPAAS
+63 DGTESLTHWSPAAS
-77 YMQYPGNAASQHM
+77 YIQYPGNAVSQHL
-90 RTDGALMNC
+90 RRDGALMNC
-99 LLYGREAESLA
+99 LLYGREAESLG
-110 VRLRSSGA
+110 VRLQSSGA

-129 SVVQEKWAN
+129 LVVQEKWAN

-152 SGLLNKTVAQAPT
+152 PALINKTVAQAPT
-165 GYANLAVPKPV
+165 GYATLAVPKPV

-189 MSLQTQMES
+189 VSLQTQMES
-198 MQKRPSEVEW
+198 MQKRPLEVEW
-208 TVPTPVP
+208 TVPTPVS
-215 SGYYVHAKDQSC
+215 SGHHIHVKDQPC

-236 HPDPSFLQLHQGTG
+236 HPDPRFLQLHQGTG
-250 IPTKEMV
+250 VPTKEMV
-257 AASVGFPPYHAAFEK
+257 AASVGFPPYHTAFEK
-272 YRVHQSTSF
+272 YRAHQSTSF

-314 AAASPLARS
+314 SADSPLAHS

-347 QTFLYPEAPHAEE
+347 QMFLYKETPHAEE

-365 STLPT
+365 STLPI
-370 AGDYKRTNFPGSGE
+370 AGGYKGTNFPGSGE
-384 PRPFSST
+384 PQPFCST
-391 YLRHH
+391 DLRHH

-401 YASPL
+401 YTSPL
-406 ESYVYSP
+406 ESYVCSP
-413 AGLIP
+413 AGPIP

-427 VSSSEP
+427 VSSREP

-453 FAPSDIALYN
+453 FAPSDMALYN
-463 ASLANTDA
+463 ASVANTDA
-471 GHDGHI
+471 GHDRHI
-477 DSRVATSHETQSMR
+477 DSRVATSHGTQPVR
-491 ENPRSKEVANQHG
+491 ENPRSKEVASQHS
-504 AFQLIGALDRLPN
+504 AFQPIGAPDRLPN
-517 SSKRLTE
+517 SFERLTE

-532 YGSGLCQIEQPS
+532 YGLGLCQTEQPS
-544 LHGKEQSHSERRS
+544 LHRKEQSHSERRS
-557 SLSMKEPM
+557 TLSMKEPM
-565 HRNAGIHEAQL
+565 HRNTGIHEAQL

-591 DKKGE
+591 HHKKGE
-596 APNVKGRL
+596 ALKVKDRL
-604 VSSPQITSSEE
+604 VSSPQIISSEE
-615 GLKSLR
+615 RRKSLK
-621 DAGSPPSSPP
+621 DAENSPPSSPP

-670 QNSLASGDC
+670 RNSLASGDC
-679 KAVSEPPSAKDSLE
+679 KAISESPSAKDSSE
-693 KPLGKEATEALKA
+693 KPIGKEATQALKG
-706 EMGMGENLSAI
+706 EMGMGENLSAKL
-717 QQDGSCNSRTCE
+717 QEGSCES
-729 IYKPKILPRSLP
+729 YKPKILSCSLP
-741 ARSEPQSSSSSS
+741 VRSEPRNGSI
-753 SSSAPAATGNREL
+753 SAPAATGNREL
-766 AQDDVVLDLSL
+766 TQDDVVLDLSL
-777 KKELVKAND
+777 KKLLVKAND

-808 EGPLKKKRVFESSK
+808 EGPLKKQRVFEGSK
-822 TQALPLSVENSSGD
+822 TQALPLTVENSSGD
-836 KSNFQSST
+836 KSNFQSSA

-858 TRAVPPI
+858 ARAVPPI
-865 QAKSSPA
+865 QANSPPA

-877 SPLAATHGPPAA
+877 SPPTATQG
-889 SQANSPLAPAQVPPA
+889 PPA
-904 AAQANIP
+904 AAQANSP
-911 PTVTQGPVETSQ
+911 PTVTQGPAEATE
-923 ANSPLTVTQGPLAA
+923 ANSPLKVTQGPSAATQASSSPAPNQGPLAA
-937 TQANSSPAPIQ
+937 TQGPPAPIQ
-948 ANIPLA
+948 ANSPLA
-954 GTQGPPA
+954 VTQGP
-961 PVQANSP
+961 
-968 PAAMQG
+968 
-974 LPAATQANIQPLQM
+974 LAATQANIQPLQM

-997 ISKSLSPSAPEA
+997 ISKSLPPSAPEA
-1009 SPALGEAN
+1009 SPALGETN
-1017 VSLPSNCEPPVQ
+1017 VSLPSNCESPAQ

-1039 LHISLCNRISYFV
+1039 LHMSLCNRISYFV

-1074 DSSKS
+1074 ESSKS

-1087 RILEAQKASKG
+1087 RILEAQKPSKG
-1098 KEIWLGFQDISMLL
+1098 KEIWLGFQDVSVLL

-1141 PIHVVKEKLFPK
+1141 PIHVVKEKLFPNI
-1153 LSGAS
+1153 SGAS

-1200 QLPDIYPDLL
+1200 QLPDVYPDLL
-1210 NLHWHDCVKH
+1210 NLHWHDCIKH
-1220 YLGEPSTGTL
+1220 YLGEPGAGTL
-1230 TDEGKGVA
+1230 TDEGKAVA

-1248 GLISARAGMP
+1248 GLMGSRAGTL
-1258 ANLFKGKHRKGK
+1258 ANLFKGKHSKGK

-1276 QGSPFQEG
+1276 QASSFQEVA
-1284 TAALGPEKTQ
+1284 AALGPEKTQ
-1294 PLDEKPQGSF
+1294 PLDEKPQGNC

-1310 DTLLKDGRPSSQVVP
+1310 DSLLKDERSSSQVVP
-1325 SFLDSKPN
+1325 SSLDSKPN
-1333 GLPPPSC
+1333 GLPLPSG
-1340 AKKKLLQTQKSCRT
+1340 AKRQLLQTHKSCRT

-1362 ASRKT
+1362 SSRKT

-1389 RGVQRTLLHDT
+1389 QGAQRTPRHDT
-1400 SRMRGRGPASRR
+1400 RGMRGRGPASRR
-1412 GCSLLSKT
+1412 GCSLLTKT
-1420 FRHETESPT
+1420 FRHDAESPT

-1463 HKHHKDPL
+1463 HKRHKDPL

>member
-7 LEDLDSVAYN
+7 LEDLDPVAYN

-63 NGIESLTHWSPAAS
+63 DGLESLTHWSPAAS
-77 YMQYPGNAASQHM
+77 YMQYPGNAVSQHM

-129 SVVQEKWAN
+129 LVVQEKWAN

-152 SGLLNKTVAQAPT
+152 PGLLNKTVAQAPT
-165 GYANLAVPKPV
+165 GYATLAVPKPV
-176 YRSPVCYVDPRAS
+176 YRNPVCYVDPRAS

-198 MQKRPSEVEW
+198 MQKRPLEVEW
-208 TVPTPVP
+208 TVPTPVS
-215 SGYYVHAKDQSC
+215 SGHHIHAKDQSC
-227 GTALPKRAH
+227 GTALPKRVH
-236 HPDPSFLQLHQGTG
+236 HSDPSFLQLHQGTG
-250 IPTKEMV
+250 VPTKEMV

-314 AAASPLARS
+314 SAASPLAHS

-347 QTFLYPEAPHAEE
+347 QTFLYQEAPHAEE

-370 AGDYKRTNFPGSGE
+370 AGGYKGTNLPGSGE
-384 PRPFSST
+384 SRPFSST

-396 SPRGY
+396 SPRSY

-406 ESYVYSP
+406 ESYVYRP
-413 AGLIP
+413 TGPIP

-427 VSSSEP
+427 VSSREP

-453 FAPSDIALYN
+453 FAPSDMALYN

-471 GHDGHI
+471 GHDRHI
-477 DSRVATSHETQSMR
+477 DSRVATSHGTQSVR
-491 ENPRSKEVANQHG
+491 ENPRSKEVASQHS
-504 AFQLIGALDRLPN
+504 AFQLIGALDRLSN
-517 SSKRLTE
+517 SSERLTE
-524 ALPKGEPG
+524 ALPRGEPG
-532 YGSGLCQIEQPS
+532 YGLGLCQTEQPS
-544 LHGKEQSHSERRS
+544 LHGKEQAHSERRS

-565 HRNAGIHEAQL
+565 HRNTGIHEAQL
-576 GAPIVITDSPVPYHH
+576 GAPIVITDSPVPYYH
-591 DKKGE
+591 KKGE
-596 APNVKGRL
+596 APKVKGRL
-604 VSSPQITSSEE
+604 VSSPQVISSEE

-621 DAGSPPSSPP
+621 DADSTPSSPP

-651 KGSAEIPFSKDHQE
+651 KGSAGIPFSKDHQE

-670 QNSLASGDC
+670 RNSLSSGDC
-679 KAVSEPPSAKDSLE
+679 KAVSEPPSAKDSSE
-693 KPLGKEATEALKA
+693 KPIGKEATQALKA
-706 EMGMGENLSAI
+706 EMEMDENLSVI
-717 QQDGSCNSRTCE
+717 QQDGSCNSRICE
-729 IYKPKILPRSLP
+729 IYKPKILPRRLP
-741 ARSEPQSSSSSS
+741 ARSEPQNGSI
-753 SSSAPAATGNREL
+753 SAPAATGNREL
-766 AQDDVVLDLSL
+766 AQNDVVLDLSL

-792 QTEVTP
+792 QIEVTP
-798 KGECGEEEAK
+798 KGGCCEEAAK
-808 EGPLKKKRVFESSK
+808 EGPLKKQRVFKSSK

-844 AFMFKKYKISKSIP
+844 AFMFKKFKISKSIP
-858 TRAVPPI
+858 TRAVPPV
-865 QAKSSPA
+865 
-872 AAQAN
+872 QAN
-877 SPLAATHGPPAA
+877 SPTAPTQGPPAA
-889 SQANSPLAPAQVPPA
+889 SQANSPLAPKQGPPA
-904 AAQANIP
+904 AP
-911 PTVTQGPVETSQ
+911 Q
-923 ANSPLTVTQGPLAA
+923 ANSPLTVMQGPLAA
-937 TQANSSPAPIQ
+937 TQGNRSPAP
-948 ANIPLA
+948 
-954 GTQGPPA
+954 TQGPPAVSQSPPAVSQGPPGPVQANSPPAVMQGPSA

-968 PAAMQG
+968 PAATQG
-974 LPAATQANIQPLQM
+974 PPAATQANIQPLQM

-1017 VSLPSNCEPPVQ
+1017 VSLPSNCESPAQ

-1074 DSSKS
+1074 ESSKS

-1220 YLGEPSTGTL
+1220 YLGEPGAGTL
-1230 TDEGKGVA
+1230 TDEGKAVA

-1248 GLISARAGMP
+1248 GLMGARAGTP

-1284 TAALGPEKTQ
+1284 AAALGPEKTHL
-1294 PLDEKPQGSF
+1294 LDEKPQGSC
-1304 SPPDGG
+1304 SPPDGE

-1325 SFLDSKPN
+1325 SSLDSKPN
-1333 GLPPPSC
+1333 GLPPPSG
-1340 AKKKLLQTQKSCRT
+1340 AKRQLLQTHKPCRT

-1389 RGVQRTLLHDT
+1389 RGAQRTPLHGT
-1400 SRMRGRGPASRR
+1400 RGMRGRSPASRR

-1420 FRHETESPT
+1420 FRNEAESPM